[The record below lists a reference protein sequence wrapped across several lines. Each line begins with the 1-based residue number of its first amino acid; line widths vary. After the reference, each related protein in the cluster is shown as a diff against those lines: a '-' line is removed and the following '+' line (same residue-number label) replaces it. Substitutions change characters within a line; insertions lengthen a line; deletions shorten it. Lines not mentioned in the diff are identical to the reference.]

1 MEEQFSIFLIRKSF
15 IMHMTFLLT
24 QRKTPRTIDVL
35 EHHTD
40 ECWLYHWVA
49 SRPRLLQR
57 QQHIC
62 CHAATKSNFTIGSI
76 ICSEWSEMR
85 VSDCHVINADWQTT
99 EEVCLLRKPDV
110 KAPSHRQTVAGRS
123 AGGYRIVRPWWI
135 SKWQLK

>member
-1 MEEQFSIFLIRKSF
+1 MEEQFSIFLIRKSVYYAHDLF
-15 IMHMTFLLT
+15 ADSEKNT
-24 QRKTPRTIDVL
+24 Q
-35 EHHTD
+35 EHHTG

-123 AGGYRIVRPWWI
+123 AGGYRIFRPWWI